1 MTGDDDLA
9 YTLEYTYD
17 PFKDNKNGR
26 TLQSFST
33 TAKAKMYDCAN
44 CPYDTYQ
51 QFYNYYTNFDYANK
65 WVLAAFNGGSTN
77 FANGN
82 ADFSSYTDPGGAI
95 GKSPA
100 KHSAYTISLIY
111 MR

>member
-1 MTGDDDLA
+1 
-9 YTLEYTYD
+9 
-17 PFKDNKNGR
+17 
-26 TLQSFST
+26 
-33 TAKAKMYDCAN
+33 MYDCAN